1 MKVHNHKSRTDTVP
15 CVYFFIHKISKF
27 IKQKNIKSIV
37 DVGSGYGRVVNFVS
51 TFNRIKSHGIEFDK
65 EVHRS
70 ALILKNK
77 RVNLYC
83 GDIFN
88 FDLKKFNSICFI
100 LIDPFKIN
108 KDRDKFLHKYEKI
121 FPKKIKYLITVNICG
136 KEFPNKYNLIYS
148 ISGSKTR
155 CLKIYK
161 INPIHQ

>member
-1 MKVHNHKSRTDTVP
+1 M
-15 CVYFFIHKISKF
+15 
-27 IKQKNIKSIV
+27 

-65 EVHRS
+65 VHRS

-108 KDRDKFLHKYEKI
+108 KDRINFCINTKKF
-121 FPKKIKYLITVNICG
+121 F
-136 KEFPNKYNLIYS
+136 
-148 ISGSKTR
+148 
-155 CLKIYK
+155 LKRLST
-161 INPIHQ
+161 